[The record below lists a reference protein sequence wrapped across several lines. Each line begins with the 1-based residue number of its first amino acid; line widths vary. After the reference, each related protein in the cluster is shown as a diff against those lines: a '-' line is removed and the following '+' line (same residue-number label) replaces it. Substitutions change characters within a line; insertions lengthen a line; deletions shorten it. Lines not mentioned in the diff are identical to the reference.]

1 MENLSQ
7 HLLPLAGLL
16 GFHLIFFR
24 RFYFINPYTYARSE
38 PLEHE
43 FPSSRLL
50 GENLRRGKFAFHDPY
65 FWGDFNAQPINASFY
80 PPHMVQAWIGS
91 FLPLDKAWILYS
103 AMMVFHYLLASIFAY
118 TLFNSLKVS
127 ATLAF
132 FGAVTLTHF
141 SYCIKQNSSIAYTL
155 TWLPLLLLGSLSH
168 STTTFG
174 ISLGMIILA
183 GYWPLG
189 IYMGVAGCLAWLC
202 F

>member
-1 MENLSQ
+1 MSW
-7 HLLPLAGLL
+7 LL
-16 GFHLIFFR
+16 GLILFHLIFFR

-50 GENLRRGKFAFHDPY
+50 GENLRKGRLVFNDPY
-65 FWGDFNAQPINASFY
+65 FWGDFNAQPINSSFY

-103 AMMVFHYLLASIFAY
+103 LTMVVHYLLASFFAY
-118 TLFNSLKVS
+118 LLFLTWSYSNLISV
-127 ATLAF
+127 
-132 FGAVTLTHF
+132 FGAITFTHF
-141 SYCIKQNSSIAYTL
+141 SYCIKQNSSIVYTL
-155 TWLPLLLLGSLSH
+155 SWMPLILLGAYLH
-168 STTTFG
+168 STIIFG

-189 IYMGVAGCLAWLC
+189 IYMGVAGSLSWL
-202 F
+202 FS